1 MCSHSQRTLLAL
13 FAVVAGAAA
22 FVPVSPLKPVRAAQ
36 RAPAVQQHMLPEGK
50 VLEVATTLQLALPS
64 LVAPNEDQVSDFL
77 LNPLT
82 LAFLFVLAPGAALF
96 VLITVIMPILNNA
109 EA

>member
-1 MCSHSQRTLLAL
+1 MARTLLAL
-13 FAVVAGAAA
+13 FAVIAGAAA
-22 FVPVSPLKPVRAAQ
+22 FVPVSPLKPVSAAQ

-50 VLEVATTLQLALPS
+50 VLEVATTLQLALPTI
-64 LVAPNEDQVSDFL
+64 VAPNEDQVSDFL

-82 LAFLFVLAPGAALF
+82 LTFLFVLAPGAALF